1 MRTLPLILASVLASA
16 CAGPGDLPDGTDP
29 GRADTDGDGQSD
41 GVDPGRWASSHGLST
56 LPSLAGGSLGDEW
69 DKDGNI
75 PTVIQ
80 IDQSGVIVSMDEGD
94 TDLAP
99 GGDRSRGAGLV
110 AGRRPRAA
118 RSPAGLPR
126 SDDPAVAHEWR
137 SRRVG
142 RIVLPG
148 AAQRRL
154 ARRNRLLSTI
164 SNRLVIL
171 RHASVLSTKA
181 RTGSLTAPLQGRGR
195 SSCGRSAGG

>member
-126 SDDPAVAHEWR
+126 SDDPRGCPRMAIPSGWQDRASW
-137 SRRVG
+137 G
-142 RIVLPG
+142 C
-148 AAQRRL
+148 AAA
-154 ARRNRLLSTI
+154 ARPSESPAFDNF
-164 SNRLVIL
+164 
-171 RHASVLSTKA
+171 
-181 RTGSLTAPLQGRGR
+181 
-195 SSCGRSAGG
+195 